1 MTVNRHV
8 QGAKA
13 RTQGKAFEDRLTVS
27 LEWYTAKGYASIEK
41 TPEPMKVL
49 RNMGRGQFLACFEK
63 KAQPDFTGT
72 IRGGRSIMFE
82 AKYTT
87 SDRLEQSRVL
97 PGQADYL
104 SRHLV
109 LGARCYVI
117 AGFATGNV
125 YRIPWEV
132 WQDMKQRFGRKYV
145 READLEIYRVEQ
157 KDGRL
162 QLLKKGVY
170 EQQ

>member
-1 MTVNRHV
+1 
-8 QGAKA
+8 
-13 RTQGKAFEDRLTVS
+13 
-27 LEWYTAKGYASIEK
+27 
-41 TPEPMKVL
+41 
-49 RNMGRGQFLACFEK
+49 
-63 KAQPDFTGT
+63 
-72 IRGGRSIMFE
+72 
-82 AKYTT
+82 
-87 SDRLEQSRVL
+87 
-97 PGQADYL
+97 
-104 SRHLV
+104 
-109 LGARCYVI
+109 VI